1 MLDCKR
7 SYFSLDDEVK
17 FINGAYM
24 SPMLNEALKIG
35 HEAMALKC
43 QPNHLNKK
51 HFFDHIIELKQ
62 LYAQLLHINDWQNVA
77 IVPSVSYG
85 MANAARAI
93 KPNGKKN
100 IVMPAEQFPS
110 NYYIWEAYAKQ
121 HNIDIITVGA
131 PDSNNRT
138 ADWNERILQAIN
150 QDTLLVTISNVHW
163 ADGTLFDLAA
173 IRARLDKH
181 GGLLVVDGTQS
192 FGALPFDQQSI
203 RADVLVASSYKWLMG
218 PYSLGFCYYADHLCE
233 GDPIEHSWLNRLNS
247 EDFSGL
253 VNYQPK
259 YKPKAHRYDM
269 GEASNFINVPLAIHG
284 VKQLLEWTP
293 DEIQEYCL
301 DLSRESLSMLQDHG
315 FQLADSDQR
324 AHHLIGIRLQDGINL
339 DSVKRVLDERKF
351 VLSYRGN
358 SIRVSPNVYNKES
371 EMLELA
377 HTMIDAINRNN

>member
-24 SPMLNEALKIG
+24 SPMLNGALKIG
-35 HEAMALKC
+35 QEAMALKC

-51 HFFDHIIELKQ
+51 HFFEQVIELKQ
-62 LYAQLLHINDWQNVA
+62 LYAQLLHIDDWQNVA

-121 HNIDIITVGA
+121 HNIEIITIVA
-131 PDSNNRT
+131 PNSNNRT

-173 IRARLDKH
+173 IRSRLDQYD
-181 GGLLVVDGTQS
+181 GLLVIDGTQS

-253 VNYQPK
+253 VNYQPLFK
-259 YKPKAHRYDM
+259 SKAHRYDM
-269 GEASNFINVPLAIHG
+269 GEAPNFINVPMAIHG
-284 VKQLLEWTP
+284 VRQLLEWTP
-293 DEIQEYCL
+293 TGVQEYC
-301 DLSRESLSMLQDHG
+301 DNISASSLKLLKDHG
-315 FQLADSDQR
+315 FRIAARDRR
-324 AHHLIGIRLQDGINL
+324 AHHLVGIRLQEGVVLAD
-339 DSVKRVLDERKF
+339 VKRVLDDNQYI
-351 VLSYRGN
+351 LSYRGN
-358 SIRVSPNVYNKES
+358 SIRVSPNIYNTES
-371 EMLELA
+371 EMAELA
-377 HTMIDAINRNN
+377 HMMIDAINQNN